1 MRSINR
7 TIGVF
12 ILVSLSSISLA
23 HEGATGIIKERMER
37 FKENKEGM
45 KAIKGNL
52 AKDPTVI
59 AQKAS
64 DIETWANE
72 MVDFFPEGSNQAPSE
87 ALSAI
92 WANFEDFTAKAVAN
106 AKAASDLKTLSQ
118 SGANQSAL
126 NKGFKALGKT
136 CKDCHNDYKE

>member
-7 TIGVF
+7 VIGAF
-12 ILVSLSSISLA
+12 ILVNLASISLA
-23 HEGATGIIKERMER
+23 HEGATGVIKERMER

-52 AKDPTVI
+52 TRDSAII

-64 DIETWANE
+64 KIEAWANE
-72 MVDFFPEGSNQAPSE
+72 MVNFFPEGSDEAPSE
-87 ALSAI
+87 ALPSI
-92 WANFEDFTAKAVAN
+92 WEKFEDFTAKAVAN
-106 AKAASDLKTLSQ
+106 AKAASDLKILAQ
-118 SGANQSAL
+118 SGADQSAL
-126 NKGFKALGKT
+126 IKGFKVLGKT

>member
-1 MRSINR
+1 MGSFYG
-7 TIGVF
+7 TIGTF
-12 ILVSLSSISLA
+12 ILVSWSSISLA

-45 KAIKGNL
+45 KVIKGNL
-52 AKDPTVI
+52 GKDTAVI
-59 AQKAS
+59 IQKAS
-64 DIETWANE
+64 EIETWANE

-92 WANFEDFTAKAVAN
+92 WTNFEDFTAKAVAN
-106 AKAASDLKTLSQ
+106 ANAASDLKTLAQ
-118 SGANQSAL
+118 SGADQSSL
-126 NKGFKALGKT
+126 IKGFKVLGKT